1 MGELDV
7 IGFLG
12 GVWAGRRGAWP
23 RRSQLNFG
31 LAHPGRWHDFLWR
44 FKIKSRDSIPSGM
57 MGVAL
62 PGGWDGPNDLPSLLC
77 SETRHPTPHP
87 PETFLGLERFS
98 LSTLELLLENKDP

>member
-1 MGELDV
+1 
-7 IGFLG
+7 
-12 GVWAGRRGAWP
+12 
-23 RRSQLNFG
+23 
-31 LAHPGRWHDFLWR
+31 
-44 FKIKSRDSIPSGM
+44 

-98 LSTLELLLENKDP
+98 LSTLELLLKIKILKAGSSGFLGNKQENTHLLLDLWSLQGLELQC

>member
-1 MGELDV
+1 
-7 IGFLG
+7 
-12 GVWAGRRGAWP
+12 
-23 RRSQLNFG
+23 
-31 LAHPGRWHDFLWR
+31 
-44 FKIKSRDSIPSGM
+44 M

-98 LSTLELLLENKDP
+98 LSTLELLLENKDPQSWVLWLLGQQARKHPPSVRPVESAGT